1 MTEDLE
7 ISQEFIEES
16 IDAIQNIVKP
26 SQKFAPFTKKERQK
40 RRLEVFRLHVD
51 LGCSA
56 VKISEM
62 MNINRNTINQDIKW
76 CYEQIS
82 EQLFPTPGQLL
93 DRQLFRHESQRE
105 RLVRDLE
112 QADNLQEKLA
122 IEKIL
127 LDLDSKI
134 ASIMLKIYDYD
145 KEANLNSMKTLN
157 DYLDRNHK
165 NDDFP
170 RFVLKQEFD
179 EVTTETRRKID
190 DLVANGKKWHSCKI
204 RRQASA
210 RYYYSRGNGHRQ
222 VSKGK

>member
-7 ISQEFIEES
+7 VSQEFIEES

-76 CYEQIS
+76 CYEQIQTS
-82 EQLFPTPGQLL
+82 LDKTPGQML
-93 DRQLFRHESQRE
+93 DRQLFRHETQRE
-105 RLVRDLE
+105 RLVRNLE
-112 QADNLQEKLA
+112 QTTNLQEKLA
-122 IEKIL
+122 IEKLL

-134 ASIMLKIYDYD
+134 ASIMLKVNDYQ
-145 KEANLNSMKTLN
+145 KEAYLNSMKSIN
-157 DYLDRNHK
+157 EYLDKNHK

-179 EVTTETRRKID
+179 EVTTETRKKID
-190 DLVANGKKWHSCKI
+190 ELVVNGKKWHSCNKM
-204 RRQASA
+204 
-210 RYYYSRGNGHRQ
+210 G
-222 VSKGK
+222 

>member
-7 ISQEFIEES
+7 VSQEFIEES

-76 CYEQIS
+76 CYEQIQTS
-82 EQLFPTPGQLL
+82 LDKTPGQML
-93 DRQLFRHESQRE
+93 DRQLFRHETQRE
-105 RLVRDLE
+105 RLVRNLE
-112 QADNLQEKLA
+112 QTTNLQEKLA
-122 IEKIL
+122 IEKLL

-134 ASIMLKIYDYD
+134 ASIMLKVNDYQ
-145 KEANLNSMKTLN
+145 KEAYLNSMKSIN
-157 DYLDRNHK
+157 EYLDKNHK

-170 RFVLKQEFD
+170 RFVHKQEFD
-179 EVTTETRRKID
+179 EVTTETRKKID

-204 RRQASA
+204 KQ
-210 RYYYSRGNGHRQ
+210 
-222 VSKGK
+222 